1 MKKRFIALMMVL
13 LALCAG
19 MMGCSKEKEER
30 KEEID
35 STAIRIYDV
44 VPQEEE
50 TCKVDQHYLRVGVLN
65 DISDYTNMNAPFV
78 NQIEK
83 IQEETG
89 AEIEYLVFDNWDELL
104 EAEKEFDDVKVTEM
118 ILFNNTF
125 SGSIVKEVSSGRYAD
140 MEAAL
145 TEYGFYEEEAYNQM
159 VLGAGVVGNQQALV
173 PILYNVSGMIQGE
186 NDRYPYEEWKE
197 MAYDHA
203 ESANVDFEEFVA
215 MLTKEMTQANV
226 ENMDL
231 PFLSPGFLE
240 ERVDLFLMAAG
251 VELDT
256 YERQEELFAILY
268 NYLNTYQETQVDCKD
283 DELSNQM
290 LYGQYLEKY
299 NKTSQFFDERK
310 PNLGSNVL
318 PIEDVDR
325 LKLESIAYSEGEDEP
340 LYILVSSMLQRT
352 KYFVECST
360 AEKVAYHSVLGL
372 LEYGSHYGKA
382 YGNGKM
388 GKEYAI
394 SSVGNMNYWPIGVL
408 GSENK
413 FAAQPICYAAVVDG
427 GSTRLAAKVLQS
439 MMNQPVEAK
448 YGIST
453 CNASMKQ
460 QLEKGKQGNSTDIGY
475 VRVYLPSENGLY
487 AARKMAYWGVYMG
500 HLQDQLWEDN
510 EIYVSQIQNQI
521 DNIVS
526 AEIPDRE
533 ILAIWQD
540 TLTEA
545 VESELSAQAGFEL
558 LCERLDAWYK

>member
-240 ERVDLFLMAAG
+240 ERVDLFLMA
-251 VELDT
+251 VV
-256 YERQEELFAILY
+256 
-268 NYLNTYQETQVDCKD
+268 LN
-283 DELSNQM
+283 
-290 LYGQYLEKY
+290 
-299 NKTSQFFDERK
+299 
-310 PNLGSNVL
+310 
-318 PIEDVDR
+318 
-325 LKLESIAYSEGEDEP
+325 
-340 LYILVSSMLQRT
+340 
-352 KYFVECST
+352 
-360 AEKVAYHSVLGL
+360 
-372 LEYGSHYGKA
+372 
-382 YGNGKM
+382 
-388 GKEYAI
+388 
-394 SSVGNMNYWPIGVL
+394 
-408 GSENK
+408 
-413 FAAQPICYAAVVDG
+413 
-427 GSTRLAAKVLQS
+427 
-439 MMNQPVEAK
+439 
-448 YGIST
+448 
-453 CNASMKQ
+453 
-460 QLEKGKQGNSTDIGY
+460 
-475 VRVYLPSENGLY
+475 
-487 AARKMAYWGVYMG
+487 
-500 HLQDQLWEDN
+500 
-510 EIYVSQIQNQI
+510 
-521 DNIVS
+521 
-526 AEIPDRE
+526 
-533 ILAIWQD
+533 
-540 TLTEA
+540 
-545 VESELSAQAGFEL
+545 
-558 LCERLDAWYK
+558 